1 MEGREREPKGLY
13 AFHAARVK
21 HLPERTVE
29 SNKHG
34 GNSKDVNARKVMDS
48 DESEVYTQG
57 LSTTYLYP
65 TNT

>member
-1 MEGREREPKGLY
+1 MEGREHEPKGLY
-13 AFHAARVK
+13 AFHATRVK
-21 HLPERTVE
+21 HLPERIIE
-29 SNKHG
+29 SNKHR
-34 GNSKDVNARKVMDS
+34 GNSKDMNARKVMDL

>member
-13 AFHAARVK
+13 AFHATRVK
-21 HLPERTVE
+21 HLPERTIE
-29 SNKHG
+29 SDKHR
-34 GNSKDVNARKVMDS
+34 GNSKDVNARKVMDL
-48 DESEVYTQG
+48 DVSEVYTQG